1 MCGHGSLKGK
11 RLTPLGDVHEREKLF
26 HCFKVGV
33 SKNLQVHCLNYFAC
47 VAGQQVTTIITQ
59 LDQKFSCLRI
69 EKCKAIGRDWKNQK
83 GTRALEKKKNVSPF
97 FSPVIWGKI
106 IKFIPMFS
114 FGDIF
119 LSSFPSSHVCDSK

>member
-1 MCGHGSLKGK
+1 MFM
-11 RLTPLGDVHEREKLF
+11 REKKLF
-26 HCFKVGV
+26 HCFKVGIP
-33 SKNLQVHCLNYFAC
+33 KNLQVHCLNYFAC

-83 GTRALEKKKNVSPF
+83 GTKALEKKEECVSF
-97 FSPVIWGKI
+97 FSPVITSTI
-106 IKFIPMFS
+106 TKFIPMFS

-119 LSSFPSSHVCDSK
+119 LSSFLSSHVCDSK